1 MKLSI
6 TQLAVQLSHN
16 SAEIG
21 KRNIFVCSKTSN
33 GTNIGPMKVSLG
45 RTNLLCSPTE
55 SLCVMLYFMPEFCLL
70 LCARHWLQ
78 HFGTLEFHSDTLTH
92 AHALS
97 LSHAHTH
104 THTHTHFNVSLIVRD
119 KVTRLV
125 SADHSIWREDS
136 NRGPSAYQ
144 PNALPLGQ
152 TGSLCR

>member
-55 SLCVMLYFMPEFCLL
+55 SLCDAILY
-70 LCARHWLQ
+70 ARVL
-78 HFGTLEFHSDTLTH
+78 FITVCE
-92 AHALS
+92 AL
-97 LSHAHTH
+97 
-104 THTHTHFNVSLIVRD
+104 D
-119 KVTRLV
+119 
-125 SADHSIWREDS
+125 SAFWNIRV
-136 NRGPSAYQ
+136 AQ
-144 PNALPLGQ
+144 
-152 TGSLCR
+152 